1 MTTAAIAQET
11 VSLDENPFPPLNG
24 LDRSDACASGAVQ
37 GLVRVA
43 KNSRDLVFDNHTYNK
58 HEAALLVDGWTV
70 VEDIREAVL
79 NPPKTAYD
87 TSDH

>member
-1 MTTAAIAQET
+1 MTTATPQET
-11 VSLDENPFPPLNG
+11 VSLDESPFPPLNA

-43 KNSRDLVFDNHTYNK
+43 KDAQDLVFDNHTYNK

-70 VEDIREAVL
+70 VEDVREAVL
-79 NPPKTAYD
+79 NPPRTDYD